1 MNNLDLVRG
10 LTLRQLQIFEVAAR
24 NLSFA
29 RAAEH
34 LHLTQPAISMQIKLL
49 EDAIGVALF
58 ERVGKKVQLTTAG
71 DKLLHHASRILG
83 ELKDAAAGF
92 QSLAGLQSGT
102 LHIGLVSTAKY
113 FAPKM
118 LALFTAHY
126 PHLEVQLEVGN
137 REFLLKLLQDNVIDL
152 AIMGRPAKGLD
163 ALAEPLAQHP
173 HVIIAKVD
181 HPFRRVKQFDLQELR
196 RETFLLR
203 EPGSGTRVVAEEMF
217 KHHLFTPKKIVTL
230 GSNETIKQAVMA
242 GMGVSLLSLHTLGL
256 ELRSDVIAILDVMG
270 TPVTRTW
277 HVVHMRT
284 KSLSPPALAYR
295 KFMLEN
301 AAEFLL
307 QEFGVYVAE
316 LKAAKKKIRSE
327 KGKR

>member
-1 MNNLDLVRG
+1 MNNLDLVRH

-29 RAAEH
+29 RAAEQ
-34 LHLTQPAISMQIKLL
+34 LHLTQPAVSMQIKLL
-49 EDAIGVALF
+49 EDAVGTALF
-58 ERVGKKVQLTTAG
+58 ERVGKKVQLTEAG

-83 ELKDAAAGF
+83 ELKDAAAAF
-92 QSLAGLQSGT
+92 ESLTGLQSGT

-118 LALFTAHY
+118 LAKFSAQF
-126 PHLEVQLEVGN
+126 PHLDVKLEVGN

-163 ALAEPLAQHP
+163 AVAEPLAQHP

-181 HPFRRVKQFDLQELR
+181 HPFRNEKRFDLQELR
-196 RETFLLR
+196 GETFLLR

-217 KHHLFTPKKIVTL
+217 KNHLFKPKKIVTL

-256 ELRSDVIAILDVMG
+256 ELRSEVIAILDVVG
-270 TPVTRTW
+270 TPVSRTW
-277 HVVHMRT
+277 HVVNMRT
-284 KSLSPPALAYR
+284 KSLSPPVLAYR
-295 KFMLEN
+295 AFMLDN
-301 AAEFLL
+301 AAEFLE
-307 QEFGVYVAE
+307 QEFGRYVADR
-316 LKAAKKKIRSE
+316 KTPAKKPRK
-327 KGKR
+327 KP

>member
-1 MNNLDLVRG
+1 MNTLDLVRG

-29 RAAEH
+29 RAAEQ

-49 EDAIGVALF
+49 EDAIGTALF
-58 ERVGKKVQLTTAG
+58 ERVGKKVQLTEAG
-71 DKLLHHASRILG
+71 NRLVHHASRILG
-83 ELKDAAAGF
+83 ELKDAAAAF
-92 QSLAGLQSGT
+92 QSLSGLQSGT

-113 FAPKM
+113 FAPKL
-118 LALFTAHY
+118 LAKFTAQY
-126 PHLEVQLEVGN
+126 PQLEVQLEVGN
-137 REFLLKLLQDNVIDL
+137 REFLLKLLQDNAIDL

-173 HVIIAKVD
+173 HVIIANVNHALRKA
-181 HPFRRVKQFDLQELR
+181 KKFDLQELR
-196 RETFLLR
+196 GETFLLR
-203 EPGSGTRVVAEEMF
+203 EPGSGTRAVAEEMF
-217 KHHLFTPKKIVTL
+217 KNHLFTPKKIVTL

-284 KSLSPPALAYR
+284 KSLSPPALEYR
-295 KFMLEN
+295 KFMLDN
-301 AAEFLL
+301 AAEFLER
-307 QEFGVYVAE
+307 EFASYVAVR
-316 LKAAKKKIRSE
+316 KSAKKSNR
-327 KGKR
+327 GKR

>member
-1 MNNLDLVRG
+1 MNNMDLVRG

-29 RAAEH
+29 RAAEQ

-49 EDAIGVALF
+49 EDAIGTALF
-58 ERVGKKVQLTTAG
+58 ERVGKKVQLTEAG
-71 DKLLHHASRILG
+71 ERLQHHASRILG
-83 ELKDAAAGF
+83 ELKDAASAF
-92 QSLAGLQSGT
+92 QSLSGLQSGS

-113 FAPKM
+113 FAPKL
-118 LALFTAHY
+118 LALFTTQY
-126 PHLEVQLEVGN
+126 PQLDVQLEVGN
-137 REFLLKLLQDNVIDL
+137 REFLLKLLQDNAIDL

-173 HVIIAKVD
+173 HVIIANVN
-181 HPFRRVKQFDLQELR
+181 HPLRKAKKFDLQELR
-196 RETFLLR
+196 HETFLLR

-217 KHHLFTPKKIVTL
+217 KNHLFTPKKIVTL

-256 ELRSDVIAILDVMG
+256 ELRSDVITILDVMG

-295 KFMLEN
+295 KFMLDN
-301 AAEFLL
+301 AAEFLE
-307 QEFGVYVAE
+307 QEFGAYVAE
-316 LKAAKKKIRSE
+316 MKATKKKA
-327 KGKR
+327 KRKTAG